1 MVNTDWIQH
10 PWLLRHCQHLA
21 AIRVRQQVHS
31 CSDRPLL
38 VLPMFGWT
46 DLGDAVGK
54 KSIPGDDV
62 DLAEDQ
68 HRYLMPVRMQYDI
81 GEAIAADQGIDTVD
95 FIARGP
101 GGFQAQSSLHV
112 SAGRRYDDRIVTDDG
127 QLVTDGITMVSSSLA
142 SSQLV
147 DDGHTALWSLLTDI
161 EYQLRSALQADHDR
175 VRAEIYASTK
185 HWYDQW
191 VTDQDVDQIVSRLVH
206 DPDQP
211 LMRTVMAQVEDPHIF
226 DKVDPVRH
234 LHTKIRQVARGK
246 IYDAIGD
253 PSDGRGAIIR
263 DAAAKLDCKDP
274 DALPALMVGKQLTD
288 VTYQRSTVVAAL
300 NPMPHTALPLDS
312 THYGDNRRGGA
323 SE

>member
-1 MVNTDWIQH
+1 MVNTAWIQH

-54 KSIPGDDV
+54 KSLPGDEV
-62 DLAEDQ
+62 DLADEQ

-81 GEAIAADQGIDTVD
+81 GEAIAADQDIDTVD

-101 GGFQAQSSLHV
+101 GGFETKSSLQI
-112 SAGRRYDDRIVTDDG
+112 SAGRRQQDRMVSDDG
-127 QLVTDGITMVSSSLA
+127 QLVTDGVTTVASSLA
-142 SSQLV
+142 SSQLAH
-147 DDGHTALWSLLTDI
+147 DGNTALWTLLTDI
-161 EYQLRSALQADHDR
+161 EYQLRSALEADHDR

-206 DPDQP
+206 DPNQP
-211 LMRTVMAQVEDPHIF
+211 LMRTLMAQVEDPGVF

-274 DALPALMVGKQLTD
+274 DTLPALMVGKQLTD

-312 THYGDNRRGGA
+312 THYGDNRQGGA
-323 SE
+323 GE